1 MPPLFCCNFAHT
13 ASRES
18 FFKKIHHFSVIISH
32 LNGLIGEQQLKRMED
47 RLIVDNILRSGR
59 TQLFSLIVKKYGS
72 AVYAKALAI
81 TKDAEEAKEIAQ
93 QTFVKAYQQLNDW
106 QTTQLGPWL
115 IAIAAHLSLNALEKA
130 KRKQSVDADQVQ
142 IPDETYS
149 QEREE
154 QLQRMERA
162 ISQLPPQDQKIIR
175 LYYYNKVKTEDIAKA
190 LHLSQ
195 SNILVRLH
203 RIRERLKKQLQNEKD

>member
-1 MPPLFCCNFAHT
+1 
-13 ASRES
+13 
-18 FFKKIHHFSVIISH
+18 
-32 LNGLIGEQQLKRMED
+32 MED
-47 RLIVDNILRSGR
+47 RLIVDNILRSGQ

-93 QTFVKAYQQLNDW
+93 QTFVKAY
-106 QTTQLGPWL
+106 
-115 IAIAAHLSLNALEKA
+115 
-130 KRKQSVDADQVQ
+130 Q

>member
-1 MPPLFCCNFAHT
+1 
-13 ASRES
+13 
-18 FFKKIHHFSVIISH
+18 
-32 LNGLIGEQQLKRMED
+32 MED
-47 RLIVDNILRSGR
+47 KVIVDSILRSGR

-81 TKDAEEAKEIAQ
+81 IKDAEEAKEIAQ
-93 QTFVKAYQQLNDW
+93 QTFVKAYQQLEDW
-106 QTTQLGPWL
+106 QGTQLGPWL
-115 IAIAAHLSLNALEKA
+115 VAIACHLSLNALEKV
-130 KRKQSVDADQVQ
+130 KRKHNVDAEQVQ

-149 QEREE
+149 EEREE
-154 QLQRMERA
+154 RLQRMEQA
-162 ISQLPPQDQKIIR
+162 ISELPPQDQQIIR
-175 LYYYNKVKTEDIAKA
+175 LYYYNKVKTEDIAQA